1 MLRRFAWPAAIAAL
15 LIALGAGFLVG
26 RVTDSGSKTVTTA
39 ATGSLAKLEQ
49 RKASK
54 IAGSIDASDVVKA
67 FPPQVVRDGDVTA
80 EKKGTPERSFL
91 EWWQAFQFH
100 DAGTVESLTSKETLD
115 TIGPD
120 NLTQLV
126 DTISLPGVEVVGASE
141 SGDTATL
148 DAGLLSFQP
157 STPGGPLPDKPT
169 NSQPDT
175 FLMKKEHGDWLF
187 DQTEFL
193 QLKLES
199 LQK

>member
-1 MLRRFAWPAAIAAL
+1 MLRRFVWPAAIAAL

-26 RVTDSGSKTVTTA
+26 RATDDSKTVTTTA
-39 ATGSLAKLEQ
+39 GSLAKLEQ

-54 IAGSIDASDVVKA
+54 SAGSIDASDVVKA
-67 FPPQVVRDGDVTA
+67 FPPQVVRDGDVAA
-80 EKKGTPERSFL
+80 EKKGTPERAFL
-91 EWWQAFQFH
+91 EWWQGFQFH
-100 DAGTVESLTSKETLD
+100 DAATVESLTSQETLD
-115 TIGPD
+115 AIGRD

-126 DTISLPGVEVVGASE
+126 QTVSLQGVEVLGASE

-157 STPGGPLPDKPT
+157 STPGGPLPSEPT
-169 NSQPDT
+169 NSQPDA

-199 LQK
+199 LQG

>member
-1 MLRRFAWPAAIAAL
+1 MLRRFVWPAAIAAL

-26 RVTDSGSKTVTTA
+26 RATDTGGTTVTTTA
-39 ATGSLAKLEQ
+39 GSLAKLEE

-67 FPPQVVRDGDVTA
+67 FPPQVVRDGDIAA
-80 EKKGTPERSFL
+80 EKKGTPERAFL
-91 EWWQAFQFH
+91 EWWQGFQFH
-100 DAGTVESLTSKETLD
+100 DAPTVESLTSQETLD
-115 TIGPD
+115 AIGRD

-126 DTISLPGVEVVGASE
+126 QTVSLQGVEVLGASE

-148 DAGLLSFQP
+148 DAGLLTFQP
-157 STPGGPLPDKPT
+157 STPGGPLPNEPT